1 MIFNEI
7 FRKGVAYDNNKSHKK
22 IGLHLLFEKHNF
34 GKTSER
40 EVKLMPLSRFLF
52 CYVLLTGCISCYA
65 CEIIVLIFRLCK
77 I

>member
-22 IGLHLLFEKHNF
+22 IGLHLLFEKYIF

-40 EVKLMPLSRFLF
+40 EVKFTPVSPFLF
-52 CYVLLTGCISCYA
+52 CYVLLTWCISCDA
-65 CEIIVLIFRLCK
+65 CEILVLIFRLCK